1 MGAVIANANASFNP
15 NNLFRTQ
22 TWVRWAKGQTL
33 VGVNES
39 DSSFSTV
46 NKTGGAKTHTL
57 TTAQIPSHSHSA
69 VNGDSSFHFT
79 QLKIQSG
86 LTGKLHIRNTSG
98 SATHTFYGANQPNQ
112 WSMLRDDDATAATG
126 GSAAHNNLQPYVT
139 VYYWKRTA

>member
-15 NNLFRTQ
+15 NKLFRTQ

-46 NKTGGAKTHTL
+46 GKTGGAKTHKL
-57 TTAQIPSHSHSA
+57 TTSEMPSHTHNMDGTIWSD
-69 VNGDSSFHFT
+69 G
-79 QLKIQSG
+79 
-86 LTGKLHIRNTSG
+86 SG
-98 SATHTFYGANQPNQ
+98 SKSAYTFQANRNATTRYTD
-112 WSMLRDDDATAATG
+112 STG